1 MWKTAAKRDVPHMGH
16 HVWPSHSIGHA
27 DTPEEG
33 RHSRQPPPPRS
44 PTASALV
51 NISTLIEAQM
61 SSTANFTANMINPTQ
76 SRHCIFL
83 GKTSQLHKSHR
94 AAAPSLNSHW
104 IHLQQNSHW
113 PSYFAFCVKT
123 ASQRA
128 VSVHAAR
135 RLAACAH
142 LLPGCWSFTQHDFL
156 SAPVTYDWNTCT
168 QWHVWGLWMKQMC
181 WWISVFNHAFHS
193 LKSVWSYQWILTS
206 MFWLD
211 SCCVVWMT
219 NYLKVLYY
227 AEVFLFFFSNVDNNN
242 DRVALTCQCFFFFAY
257 FCSPFLS

>member
-1 MWKTAAKRDVPHMGH
+1 MWKTAAKHVTFRTWVNMCGHLIPSDTQTLQRRD
-16 HVWPSHSIGHA
+16 A
-27 DTPEEG
+27 TPAN
-33 RHSRQPPPPRS
+33 RLPPRS

-135 RLAACAH
+135 LLAACAH

-156 SAPVTYDWNTCT
+156 SARVTYDWNTCT

-227 AEVFLFFFSNVDNNN
+227 AEVF
-242 DRVALTCQCFFFFAY
+242 FFFFLAM
-257 FCSPFLS
+257 LIIIMIG